1 MKTFGCRLKEVRE
14 AKGITQKN
22 LAEYLH
28 LRNTTI
34 SNWEND
40 MGEPPYETLK
50 KFFAGIL
57 KFRQIICWVWKISLM
72 L

>member
-34 SNWEND
+34 SNWE
-40 MGEPPYETLK
+40 K
-50 KFFAGIL
+50 
-57 KFRQIICWVWKISLM
+57 ICKYFEVSADFL
-72 L
+72 LGLED